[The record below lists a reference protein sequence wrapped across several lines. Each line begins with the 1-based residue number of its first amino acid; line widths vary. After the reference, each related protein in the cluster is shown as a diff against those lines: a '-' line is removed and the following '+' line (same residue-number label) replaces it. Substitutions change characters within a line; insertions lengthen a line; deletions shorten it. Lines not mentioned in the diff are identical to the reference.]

1 MAEVGT
7 YLEKQIE
14 ELVKELE
21 TEEDPKRKEQLRQ
34 DLKDFVRLRNEEIKM
49 DYECSDKVDR
59 LLLDRKAQ
67 EENAELKRE
76 QISLDQKVQEENKEL
91 KTKQRRT
98 DIFTAVLSGAITVAG
113 IVANIL
119 MMGSIMDFEQTGT
132 IRSKAFQFIGK
143 ANLFKKV

>member
-7 YLEKQIE
+7 YLENQID
-14 ELVKELE
+14 ELVKEIE
-21 TEEDPKRKEQLRQ
+21 NEEDPKKREQLRQ
-34 DLKDFVRLRNEEIKM
+34 DLKDFVRLRNDEIKM

-59 LLLDRKAQ
+59 LLLDRQTQ
-67 EENAELKRE
+67 EENAELK
-76 QISLDQKVQEENKEL
+76 K
-91 KTKQRRT
+91 KQRRT
-98 DIFTAVLSGAITVAG
+98 DIFTAILSGAITVAG

>member
-7 YLEKQIE
+7 YLENQID
-14 ELVKELE
+14 ELVKEIE
-21 TEEDPKRKEQLRQ
+21 NEEDPKKREQLRQ
-34 DLKDFVRLRNEEIKM
+34 DLKDFVRLRNDEIKM

-59 LLLDRKAQ
+59 LLLDRQ
-67 EENAELKRE
+67 T
-76 QISLDQKVQEENKEL
+76 QEENKEL

-98 DIFTAVLSGAITVAG
+98 DIFTAVLSGAITIAG